1 MARPIGEL
9 TSAAEIGDN
18 DNFVLQQD
26 GVAKKLI
33 GRILRAWITKLAS
46 DASQE
51 AAADAKESAEISA
64 AKAAASM
71 ETVLEK
77 EESAKNAADEAAQSL
92 VGANAAAS
100 EAQRYSVEAK
110 DFANTAAGYAGAA
123 TVSVGWDADG
133 YFSIFE
139 QEDE

>member
-9 TSAAEIGDN
+9 AAAAEIGDN
-18 DNFVLQQD
+18 DNFVLEQD

-51 AAADAKESAEISA
+51 AAADAKASAESSA
-64 AKAAASM
+64 AKAAASL

-100 EAQRYSVEAK
+100 EAQRYSAEAK

-123 TVSVGWDADG
+123 TVSIGWDADG

-139 QEDE
+139 QEE